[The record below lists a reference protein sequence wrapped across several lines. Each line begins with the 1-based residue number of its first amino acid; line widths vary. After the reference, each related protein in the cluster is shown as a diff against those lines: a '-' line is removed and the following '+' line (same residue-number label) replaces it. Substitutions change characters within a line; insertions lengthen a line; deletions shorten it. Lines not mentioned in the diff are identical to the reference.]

1 MSEDDQREWEMESGW
16 INPETARGTLSLSGV
31 RWINMKTTIIKSFE
45 TMCFLFLSHFEPFV
59 GWDGIYFGY
68 WCHHRSKDYFPTA
81 LLGLILHGTARVYSS
96 K

>member
-31 RWINMKTTIIKSFE
+31 GWINMKTTITRRFVIPK
-45 TMCFLFLSHFEPFV
+45 PFWTLCWI

-68 WCHHRSKDYFPTA
+68 WCHHCSKHYFPTA
-81 LLGLILHGTARVYSS
+81 LLGLIVHGTARVYSS